1 MIVEDEAVKS
11 LDYRF
16 YDRRTSI
23 ENIEIYRKC
32 SKKVV
37 FGFDFRSR
45 GIKFP
50 WQATFIEARDR
61 KEHR

>member
-1 MIVEDEAVKS
+1 MIVEDEGVKS

-16 YDRRTSI
+16 YDGCTSI

-50 WQATFIEARDR
+50 W
-61 KEHR
+61 

>member
-23 ENIEIYRKC
+23 ENIEIYRKS

-50 WQATFIEARDR
+50 W
-61 KEHR
+61 